1 MGARPPS
8 ASEVARCRFCGVLLS
23 SAESHEELCLRLKE
37 HGLLHSPEAIAAY
50 ASVDRG
56 DFILGDSDPYLDAAA
71 VMGFGAQVSAPHV
84 HCAALELI
92 QEKVSAMGEGL
103 RVLDLG
109 SGSGCMATLLARL
122 LQGRGR
128 VVALEHIQ
136 ELVEEAK
143 QNVAKHHADLMPSSL
158 EILCEDALSLKA
170 EPFDLIHC
178 GAALSQ
184 VDDWLL
190 KLLKP
195 NGRAVAP
202 LGPTDAPQWLCS
214 IDMLEDGR
222 YEVTQHL
229 RVLYVPMTSE
239 GLQRN
244 RGDAWDEVV
253 ARCLEN
259 SADLT

>member
-1 MGARPPS
+1 MASIAGQGVRSKGAAQYSAPPS
-8 ASEVARCRFCGVLLS
+8 ETG
-23 SAESHEELCLRLKE
+23 SAFMAEDFRRRLQAMQQENDMLRNKAMR
-37 HGLLHSPEAIAAY
+37 AIAAY

-84 HCAALELI
+84 HCAALE
-92 QEKVSAMGEGL
+92 
-103 RVLDLG
+103 
-109 SGSGCMATLLARL
+109 LARL

-195 NGRAVAP
+195 NGR
-202 LGPTDAPQWLCS
+202 
-214 IDMLEDGR
+214 
-222 YEVTQHL
+222 
-229 RVLYVPMTSE
+229 VLYVPMTSE